1 MYAYSNLIKNF
12 TASEDILNESLAINE
27 TDFAQCENM
36 EIEMI
41 RPLTDTLLQFKKES
55 QKLSEKNIKNEKNH
69 QVLQSIKNVDIKV

>member
-1 MYAYSNLIKNF
+1 M
-12 TASEDILNESLAINE
+12 AINE

-55 QKLSEKNIKNEKNH
+55 QKLSEKNIENEKNY
-69 QVLQSIKNVDIKV
+69 